1 MTTIKLKN
9 GSGAP
14 TSGDLAQGEP
24 ALDLTNK
31 RLYTEDSGG
40 NVIEVGTNPGV
51 DVTFADNRKAI
62 FGAGSD
68 LQIYHDGSASYISDQ
83 GTGNLKLLAGSFR
96 VRNSADTENIM
107 QGNENGT
114 VSLYYDNSVKFATT
128 ATGIDVTGTAV
139 TDNAVISGYMDFQT
153 GGANKGNI
161 YTDASTMII
170 NTQGTNTTLNTNGGN
185 VGIGTSS
192 PVSISGYTI
201 TTLNNSSS
209 GSALYLQQAA
219 ATKGRVITT
228 ANELTIDT
236 TAAIPLVFGTN
247 NTERMRIDT
256 SGNLILSG
264 NGGSTSNSVDISYN
278 GSSGQGSFNADS
290 NSGNTFL
297 TFGTSSSGS
306 LAERMRIDSSGNL
319 LVGTTSISV
328 GQGTTTGVSVR
339 GPIGR
344 IEASASSNT
353 SAIFNRTTSPGAIVN
368 FASDGAT
375 VGSIA
380 TLSGNA
386 SFGSGDVHLNFNATS
401 NLIEPMSTVSG
412 GASNGA
418 IDLGGSLRRFKDL
431 YLSGIAYANNA
442 IIGGTAEADG
452 QMFAVNT
459 TNADSSTN
467 EPVVFNNETHSASN
481 AYGILIK
488 YSGSSGNWSSG
499 TGQNFIRCTD
509 NGESNQKFAVTG
521 AGQVQ
526 AQVGI
531 AFGGDTAAA
540 NTLDDYEEGTWT
552 PTFSN
557 GVGDLSA
564 TSLNFNA
571 SGRYTKI
578 GRVVYITGV
587 TSTSGTVTGTSSSPV
602 NITGLPFTAGGIS
615 AFGGAF
621 VDDSPSYNKPSV
633 RTTSGEFQGG
643 NTIITLKKDG
653 TDDEANFLTSDLAAS
668 GNANRIY
675 VSGFYTV

>member
-1 MTTIKLKN
+1 
-9 GSGAP
+9 
-14 TSGDLAQGEP
+14 
-24 ALDLTNK
+24 
-31 RLYTEDSGG
+31 
-40 NVIEVGTNPGV
+40 
-51 DVTFADNRKAI
+51 
-62 FGAGSD
+62 
-68 LQIYHDGSASYISDQ
+68 
-83 GTGNLKLLAGSFR
+83 
-96 VRNSADTENIM
+96 
-107 QGNENGT
+107 
-114 VSLYYDNSVKFATT
+114 
-128 ATGIDVTGTAV
+128 
-139 TDNAVISGYMDFQT
+139 
-153 GGANKGNI
+153 
-161 YTDASTMII
+161 
-170 NTQGTNTTLNTNGGN
+170 
-185 VGIGTSS
+185 
-192 PVSISGYTI
+192 
-201 TTLNNSSS
+201 
-209 GSALYLQQAA
+209 
-219 ATKGRVITT
+219 
-228 ANELTIDT
+228 
-236 TAAIPLVFGTN
+236 
-247 NTERMRIDT
+247 
-256 SGNLILSG
+256 
-264 NGGSTSNSVDISYN
+264 
-278 GSSGQGSFNADS
+278 
-290 NSGNTFL
+290 
-297 TFGTSSSGS
+297 
-306 LAERMRIDSSGNL
+306 
-319 LVGTTSISV
+319 
-328 GQGTTTGVSVR
+328 
-339 GPIGR
+339 
-344 IEASASSNT
+344 
-353 SAIFNRTTSPGAIVN
+353 
-368 FASDGAT
+368 
-375 VGSIA
+375 
-380 TLSGNA
+380 
-386 SFGSGDVHLNFNATS
+386 
-401 NLIEPMSTVSG
+401 MSTVSG